1 MDMNKDKKYFALF
14 LIVIVGF
21 LLFNFALELL
31 PGITGAVV
39 LYVVFNGLYKRLVKI
54 IKFKGLSATL
64 IIILSFI
71 LFVVPLIFVSYVA
84 IMEFIKMLQSPWTAD
99 LIASFDFTYENFN
112 LQTFIQDHIEMI
124 TNTLEKVS
132 STAIDATTKAFMT
145 TISVLVNLF
154 VMYLVLFFL
163 LINNEKVGEK
173 MVEIAPFGEKNS
185 NKLIKE
191 MRNVVRATIES
202 NGIVSLILGFLFAVG
217 LVIIGFDN
225 IIFWF
230 FIATI
235 LSFIPIVGIQFI
247 WIPIG
252 VLYIYSG
259 DHAAG
264 TGILIW
270 GAFLSYIADGYIRQ
284 SVQNR
289 VAEIHPFVSL
299 MGLILGIV
307 YFGIVGIVVGPL
319 VLSFFIL
326 MVKMFK
332 EEYLPN
338 W

>member
-1 MDMNKDKKYFALF
+1 MDMNKDKKVFALF
-14 LIVIVGF
+14 LIIIVGF
-21 LLFNFALELL
+21 LLFNFALGLL

-39 LYVVFNGLYKRLVKI
+39 LYVIFNGLYKRIIKI
-54 IKFKGLSATL
+54 IKFKGLSAVL

-84 IMEFIKMLQSPWTAD
+84 IVEFIKMLQSPWTAD
-99 LIASFDFTYENFN
+99 LIANFDFTYENFN
-112 LQTFIQDHIEMI
+112 LQTFIQEHIEMI
-124 TNTLEKVS
+124 TSTLKEIS
-132 STAIDATTKAFMT
+132 STAVGTTMAALNTMIYT
-145 TISVLVNLF
+145 LVNLF

-163 LINNEKVGEK
+163 LINHTKIGDK
-173 MVEIAPFGEKNS
+173 MTEIAPFGEKNS
-185 NKLIKE
+185 NKLIHE
-191 MRNVVRATIES
+191 MRNVIRATIES
-202 NGIVSLILGFLFAVG
+202 NGIVSLILGLLFAIG

-247 WIPIG
+247 WIPVGI
-252 VLYIYSG
+252 LYIYSG
-259 DHAAG
+259 DHVS
-264 TGILIW
+264 GIGIIIW

-284 SVQNR
+284 NVQNR
-289 VAEIHPFVSL
+289 IAEIHPFVSL
-299 MGLILGIV
+299 MGLILGIA

-326 MVKMFK
+326 MVRMFK